1 MNNSNSLRV
10 LDSRIASI
18 FGPNAAILI
27 NRLQYWIQHGYG
39 VEYQGRRYIYNTY
52 RQWVKQFPW
61 LTERQFQK
69 VVYWLRDLGI
79 LLIERLR
86 SQQYNQTNF
95 YSLNEEKLQ
104 EYLVNSNSPAGELE
118 DTKRGTD
125 LYTDKTFIEN
135 ETETEADSIEKS
147 DGKANQ
153 QSVESIETSQT
164 QATQET
170 QAEPLAETDRKESNL
185 PAFHHYLVDKLINYP
200 NINNPLAYAQKII
213 DNLRQGSASS
223 QKLYE
228 QWLENGECNLSSS
241 EVNPPQSSQNRPQKE
256 QTDQGQH
263 QPQQTELR
271 EWQIKPDDTEL
282 LDFGYQVGDVYPEFV
297 QWCVPRLKYHPDL
310 SDYAAKAH
318 VIKKLKFEPQLA
330 LELWR
335 DFKRLL
341 VREYEDKQ
349 EMEQKGQRYFTP
361 AWMQL
366 PAEVP
371 VEKAKEASMELNQVK
386 AEEQRAIHGQQSN
399 HQRTLTAG
407 DNEEEP
413 TEETSAIADSEDG
426 KDQEELSPIESVK
439 SAIALMEKHS
449 NHPATK
455 GIVQNI
461 INGAKANASESELEE
476 MSAIGGSSLRVLI
489 NLSWARC
496 SEANSQN
503 AIAFLIS
510 LNNIPFS

>member
-1 MNNSNSLRV
+1 MNNHISLRV
-10 LDSRIASI
+10 LDANIASI
-18 FGPNAAILI
+18 FGVNAAILI
-27 NRLQYWIQHGYG
+27 NRLRYWIKHGYG

-52 RQWVKQFPW
+52 RQWIKNEFPW
-61 LTERQFQK
+61 LTARQLQK
-69 VVYWLRDLGI
+69 IVYWLRDLEI

-125 LYTDKTFIEN
+125 LYTEKTSIEN
-135 ETETEADSIEKS
+135 ESESDSIEKS
-147 DGKANQ
+147 DGKTNQ
-153 QSVESIETSQT
+153 QSVETIENGKT

-170 QAEPLAETDRKESNL
+170 QAEPLTETDRKESNL

-228 QWLENGECNLSSS
+228 QWLECGEIDFSSS
-241 EVNPPQSSQNRPQKE
+241 ELNPPQSSQNPPQKE
-256 QTDQGQH
+256 QTE
-263 QPQQTELR
+263 QPQETGLR

-282 LDFGYQVGDVYPEFV
+282 LDFGYQVGDIYPEFV
-297 QWCVPRLKYHPDL
+297 QWCVPRLKYHPNL
-310 SDYAAKAH
+310 TDYAAKAH
-318 VIKKLKFEPQLA
+318 ILKKLKFEPQLA

-371 VEKAKEASMELNQVK
+371 VEKAKVASMELNQAK

-399 HQRTLTAG
+399 HQPTLTAG

-413 TEETSAIADSEDG
+413 TEETSAIADSEDQN
-426 KDQEELSPIESVK
+426 DQEELNPIESVK
-439 SAIALMEKHS
+439 SAIALLEKHS

-455 GIVQNI
+455 GIVQNL

-476 MSAIGGSSLRVLI
+476 IQRLED
-489 NLSWARC
+489 
-496 SEANSQN
+496 EA
-503 AIAFLIS
+503 FE
-510 LNNIPFS
+510 F

>member
-1 MNNSNSLRV
+1 MLATNQLSVQSPRTNTSLRV
-10 LDSRIASI
+10 LDANIASI
-18 FGPNAAILI
+18 FGVNAAILI
-27 NRLQYWIQHGYG
+27 NRLRYWIKHGYG

-52 RQWVKQFPW
+52 RQWVKHEFPW
-61 LTERQFQK
+61 MTARQFQK
-69 VVYWLRDLGI
+69 IVYWLRDLEV
-79 LLIERLR
+79 LLIEQLR
-86 SQQYNQTNF
+86 SQQYNQMNF

-104 EYLVNSNSPAGELE
+104 EYLVNSNSPGGELE

-125 LYTDKTFIEN
+125 LYTNKTSIEN
-135 ETETEADSIEKS
+135 GIEMEADSIEKS
-147 DGKANQ
+147 DGKTNQ
-153 QSVESIETSQT
+153 QNIESIETDKT
-164 QATQET
+164 QAKPET
-170 QAEPLAETDRKESNL
+170 QAEPSAETDGKESNL
-185 PAFHHYLVDKLINYP
+185 PIFHHYLVNQLIDDP

-241 EVNPPQSSQNRPQKE
+241 ELNPPQSSQNPPQTE
-256 QTDQGQH
+256 QTE
-263 QPQQTELR
+263 QPQETALR

-310 SDYAAKAH
+310 SDYATKAH

-341 VREYEDKQ
+341 VREYNDKQ

-366 PAEVP
+366 PAEIP
-371 VEKAKEASMELNQVK
+371 VEKAKEASMELNQAK
-386 AEEQRAIHGQQSN
+386 AQEQRAINGQQSN
-399 HQRTLTAG
+399 NQLTLTAG
-407 DNEEEP
+407 NDEQEQ
-413 TEETSAIADSEDG
+413 TEETSASADSEDQNN
-426 KDQEELSPIESVK
+426 QEELTPIESVK

-455 GIVQNI
+455 GIVQTI

-476 MSAIGGSSLRVLI
+476 IQRL
-489 NLSWARC
+489 
-496 SEANSQN
+496 EDQ
-503 AIAFLIS
+503 AFE
-510 LNNIPFS
+510 F